1 LSCYL
6 GGFSGNI
13 RDRIGDQCL
22 DWEDR
27 QMSIK
32 IPQPFVIDLGTPVD
46 LDVNAA
52 ITIPTQ
58 YTIGI
63 NQLPNIQINP
73 VDISLRLKE
82 IPSIKVHLPADFRIG
97 LALLGTEI
105 LTVRLCGEALAI
117 TEPYVPN
124 PCEICGGQGREILDS
139 SIELTNAPAVQSAGT
154 AATGAA

>member
-1 LSCYL
+1 
-6 GGFSGNI
+6 
-13 RDRIGDQCL
+13 
-22 DWEDR
+22 
-27 QMSIK
+27 MSIK

-46 LDVNAA
+46 LDVNAQ
-52 ITIPTQ
+52 ITIPTPI
-58 YTIGI
+58 TIGI
-63 NQLPNIQINP
+63 NQLPKILIGVDPLTINP
-73 VDISLRLKE
+73 IDLNLRLKE

-124 PCEICGGQGREILDS
+124 PCEICGGQGREILG
-139 SIELTNAPAVQSAGT
+139 SIELANAPAVQSAGA